1 MKVSLLT
8 KPLNAADGDVL
19 ILGAYAED
27 KRMAEPLARVD
38 RALGGQL
45 GEIFK
50 AEKFLGKAGQLT
62 HVYTNGRLAAKR
74 VMVVGLGTS
83 GQLTPEVI
91 RRAAATGVRRA
102 RDLGAR
108 VVSVEV
114 LGDTLPVG
122 VRARAIVG
130 GAIMG
135 TYTFDRYKKEKP
147 DRVVEELRLVEPEAR
162 RAREMRE
169 AIRIGEVFGGAANF
183 ARDLVNA
190 PANEVTPTYL
200 ARAAERIAR
209 EGRLK
214 LKIYDRA
221 ECEKMGMGAFLGVA
235 AGSDQPPRFIHLT
248 YFPGG
253 RARKRVAIVGKG
265 VTFDSG
271 GLDIKPADGM
281 VRMKNDMSGA
291 AAVLAVMR
299 ALPVL
304 KPPVE
309 VHALVAAT
317 ENMISGRAQRPG
329 DVVRAMNGTTIEIGN
344 TDAEGR
350 LTLADALAYAVARI
364 KPHEMIDL
372 ATLTGACVVAL
383 GSLCAGLL
391 TTSQPLADRVKAA
404 ADLVG
409 ERLWQLPM
417 IEEYKEGMK
426 SDVADINNVG
436 PRGGGAINAGIFMKE
451 FVADVPWVHL
461 DIAGPAFSD
470 KDLPLGP
477 KGATGFGARTLL
489 AYLTELK

>member
-45 GEIFK
+45 GEVFK

-62 HVYTNGRLAAKR
+62 HLYTNGRLAATR
-74 VMVVGLGTS
+74 VMVVGLGPR
-83 GQLTPEVI
+83 GQLTPEAI
-91 RRAAATGVRRA
+91 RRAAAAGVRRA

-108 VVSVEV
+108 VVAIEV
-114 LGDTLPVG
+114 LGDTLLPG

-130 GAIMG
+130 GALMG

-147 DRVVEELRLVEPEAR
+147 DRVVEELRLVEPETR

-169 AIRIGEVFGGAANF
+169 AIQIGEVFGGAANF

-200 ARAAERIAR
+200 ARTAERIAR

-214 LKIYDRA
+214 LKIYDWA
-221 ECEKMGMGAFLGVA
+221 ECEEMGMGAFLGVA
-235 AGSDQPPRFIHLT
+235 AGSDQPPRFIHMT
-248 YFPGG
+248 YFPRG
-253 RARKRVAIVGKG
+253 RARRRVVIIGKG

-309 VHALVAAT
+309 VHAIVAAT

-350 LTLADALAYAVARI
+350 LTLADALAYAVARV
-364 KPHEMIDL
+364 KPDEMIDL

-391 TTSQPLADRVKAA
+391 TTSQPLADRVRAA

-489 AYLTELK
+489 AYLTELR